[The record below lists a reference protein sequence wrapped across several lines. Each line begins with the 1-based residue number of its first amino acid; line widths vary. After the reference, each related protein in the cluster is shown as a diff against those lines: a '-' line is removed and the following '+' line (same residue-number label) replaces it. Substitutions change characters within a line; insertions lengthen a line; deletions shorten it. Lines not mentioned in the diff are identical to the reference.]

1 MGNRKVTP
9 SRDTGIHT
17 VQPYSFFMPLQEL
30 DISPQL
36 IVGQDLLTA
45 IVLHVMK
52 APDGAACETTFA
64 EDVNASVFRMSPQE
78 LATQLCQ
85 EGDRHLAMEQLP
97 LATAFYMAAFSCSA
111 LMAVQKIK
119 SLEKGPRE
127 KVIATLETWCTNKSQ
142 IPRIHCNNLAIVSLN
157 VGIAAVFLSTLNP
170 NNVASCVYKMEA
182 MLRQGRHEEVVS
194 QCNALLSTHP
204 KHSVELLLT
213 RALAWVLSGTQAR
226 KGVVD
231 YIQAF
236 VMHRAETVAYLCSRQ
251 KEHLPLVIQTFSD
264 YLSVHREKG
273 RGSKALDSQLGD
285 CYDFIIAVAPD
296 DIQVCRAHAA
306 YLFEKHKFKECV
318 VVYSKALEA
327 LSGGSKLGDER
338 ALGLLLG
345 RAAAYLSL
353 GGRTREMM
361 QDLIEAFK
369 ISPGHAK
376 QHFDELFSSSDTE
389 RIEEQARA
397 ALDGEFAAYR
407 EVVRTRPELR
417 GDGGTE
423 LLSPVIHTLQFLLQI
438 TPGSRREL
446 SVRLADCQLLSR
458 HVKSSL
464 KICSRLLE
472 SEQNTYYNT
481 LLVLRGFCYL
491 HANDC
496 QQALQDFQKVIEH
509 DSPHPNSCVKALCGR
524 GLIRILGCNLYLAA
538 LDYITA
544 CQLRLDETILT
555 IKSYVPW
562 NQRGLLLKV
571 LQEEGQK
578 ILQKKQYPKGS
589 LAFRQKKGAG
599 LNGSLAKE
607 GDAFGVHQLASLLME
622 LDSSDEASQILCADA
637 LYQLDRVE
645 EAHRILLVALS
656 RNPQRSP
663 ILARLALLQL
673 KKGFLYDGTQLLKKV
688 MQIGDTSC
696 FLLIM
701 DIFKDEDRKLM
712 QTHCHARART
722 ILKNKQGD
730 TYVKEAIAY
739 LSFAIIASGGYA
751 EDSLLTRA
759 RCYGHL
765 GQKKTALFDF
775 NAILK
780 EDPRNVQ
787 ALSGRAFI
795 YLALNQQKE
804 AVQDLTSALK
814 EDAEVTIP
822 EILSLKHDAQ
832 VLITQWLL
840 DHCRTVLTELV
851 ANKDLPKEEMLKDLI
866 VIGGSLIKI
875 SSKEARCH
883 ILYTDI
889 LIADGNHEEALR
901 HLKESFGQPITDTS
915 ANARFAV
922 LQLKRRNLL
931 PAARSLSILAEKGHG
946 ELSFLLNVLDTKQR
960 QDLSQVAAQEGNA
973 LIQYHHYEKALDYYS
988 LAVLTSNNNPR
999 YLRQRAACLM
1009 HLKEY
1014 DKALKDMDKVI
1025 QKHGSHSVRTQ
1036 VEDHCSKGHILLSL
1050 LEAEAAVKQYIE
1062 ALQLEQSLALCSIS
1076 NGPGR
1081 EILGQTFHQIAQCY
1095 FEIPRYE
1102 EAWKTVDYGLMIDK
1116 NNSELKKLKTRIKGE
1131 ASGCS
1136 VH

>member
-1 MGNRKVTP
+1 M
-9 SRDTGIHT
+9 I
-17 VQPYSFFMPLQEL
+17 
-30 DISPQL
+30 
-36 IVGQDLLTA
+36 
-45 IVLHVMK
+45 
-52 APDGAACETTFA
+52 
-64 EDVNASVFRMSPQE
+64 MSALE
-78 LATQLCQ
+78 LALQLCQ
-85 EGDRHLAMEQLP
+85 EGDQHLAVEQLP
-97 LATAFYMAAFSCSA
+97 LATAFYLAAFSCSA
-111 LMAVQKIK
+111 LTAMQKVK
-119 SLEKGPRE
+119 SLGKEPLE
-127 KVIATLETWCTNKSQ
+127 KVIATLEKWCTCKSQ

-157 VGIAAVFLSTLNP
+157 VGIAAVFLSTLHP
-170 NNVASCVYKMEA
+170 NNLASSVYKMEA
-182 MLRQGRHEEVVS
+182 MLRQGRYEEVVS

-204 KHSVELLLT
+204 RHSMDLLLT
-213 RALAWVLSGTQAR
+213 RALAWVLSGTQA
-226 KGVVD
+226 GNGIVD

-236 VMHRAETVAYLCSRQ
+236 VMHRPETVAYVCSRQ
-251 KEHLPLVIQTFSD
+251 REHLPLVIQTFSD

-273 RGSKALDSQLGD
+273 TASKALDGQLGD
-285 CYDFIIAVAPD
+285 CYDFLTAIASD
-296 DIQVCRAHAA
+296 DIQVCQVHAT
-306 YLFEKHKFKECV
+306 YLFGKHKFKECV
-318 VVYSKALEA
+318 AVYSKALKA
-327 LSGGSKLGDER
+327 LSACSKLRDER
-338 ALGLLLG
+338 ALSLLLG
-345 RAAAYLSL
+345 RAAAYFFLD
-353 GGRTREMM
+353 GRTHEMM
-361 QDLIEAFK
+361 QDLREAFR

-376 QHFDELFSSSDTE
+376 QHFDELFSSCDTE
-389 RIEEQARA
+389 RIEQQARA

-417 GDGGTE
+417 GDAGTE
-423 LLSPVIHTLQFLLQI
+423 LLSPITHTLEFLLQI
-438 TPGSRREL
+438 APGSRREL
-446 SVRLADCQLLSR
+446 SVRLADCQLLSK
-458 HVKSSL
+458 HIKSTL
-464 KICSRLLE
+464 KICNRLLE
-472 SEQNTYYNT
+472 CEQNTYYNT

-496 QQALQDFQKVIEH
+496 QPALRDFQKVIEH

-524 GLIRILGCNLYLAA
+524 GLIRILGGNPYLAT

-578 ILQKKQYPKGS
+578 ILQKKQCPKGS
-589 LAFRQKKGAG
+589 SAFSQKKGP
-599 LNGSLAKE
+599 

-622 LDSSDEASQILCADA
+622 LDSSDEDSQILCADA
-637 LYQLDRVE
+637 LYLLDRVE

-688 MQIGDTSC
+688 TQIGDTSC
-696 FLLIM
+696 LLLIM

-730 TYVKEAIAY
+730 TYIKEAIAY
-739 LSFAIIASGGYA
+739 LSIAIIASGGYA

-795 YLALNQQKE
+795 HLSLNQQKE

-814 EDAEVTIP
+814 EDAEVVIP
-822 EILSLKHDAQ
+822 EILSLKIDAQ
-832 VLITQWLL
+832 VLIILWLL
-840 DHCRTVLTELV
+840 DYCRTVLTELV
-851 ANKDLPKEEMLKDLI
+851 ASKDLPKERTLKDLI

-875 SSKEARCH
+875 NSKEARCH

-889 LIADGNHEEALR
+889 LIANGKQEEALR
-901 HLKESFGQPITDTS
+901 HLQESFDQPITDTS
-915 ANARFAV
+915 ANARLAM
-922 LQLKRRNLL
+922 LQLKRRNMLL
-931 PAARSLSILAEKGHG
+931 AARSLSPLAEKGPG
-946 ELSFLLNVLDTKQR
+946 ELSFLLNFLDTKQR
-960 QDLSQVAAQEGNA
+960 QDISQVAAQEGNA
-973 LIQYHHYEKALDYYS
+973 LIKDHHYETALDYYS

-1014 DKALKDMDKVI
+1014 GKALKDLDKVI
-1025 QKHGSHSVRTQ
+1025 QNHGSQSLRTQ

-1050 LEAEAAVKQYIE
+1050 SEAEAAVKQYIE
-1062 ALQLEQSLALCSIS
+1062 ALQLEQSLALRSIS

-1081 EILGQTFHQIAQCY
+1081 ENLAQTFHQIALCY

-1116 NNSELKKLKTRIKGE
+1116 SNGELKKLKTRIKGE